1 MIFIDIADILA
12 AIWVFYMQGKDPLRP
27 AQIGVDGGLAILGDV
42 FASSR
47 QQFFIGIGSI
57 GVLQRNAQPAGCL
70 HIHSIRSIG
79 KSKVGN
85 FIELQI

>member
-1 MIFIDIADILA
+1 MDIAYTVA
-12 AIWVFYMQGKDPLRP
+12 AIGVFYMQGKEPFRP
-27 AQIGVDGGLAILGDV
+27 AEVGECGGLAILGDV
-42 FASSR
+42 LTSSR
-47 QQFFIGIGSI
+47 PKFFTGIGSI
-57 GVLQRNAQPAGCL
+57 GVLLRNAQSAGCL

>member
-1 MIFIDIADILA
+1 MDIADILA
-12 AIWVFYMQGKDPLRP
+12 AIWVLHMQGKHAFGP
-27 AQIGVDGGLAILGDV
+27 AEVGVDGGLAVLGDV

-47 QQFFIGIGSI
+47 PQFFIGIGSI
-57 GVLQRNAQPAGCL
+57 GVFLRNAQPAGCL